1 MGNVQGWCD
10 FGTKHEGLNGKKLI
24 QSFHPQR
31 GEELLK
37 INVMIY
43 VSDKAKDKVLHLMED
58 AGIKG
63 NDYFLRVSVVGGG
76 CSGLSYKMDFDN
88 ESKPMD
94 QLFEHNGLKVVTDL
108 KSFLY
113 LVNTTLDFSDGLN
126 GKGFYFSNPNASRSC
141 GCGESFAV

>member
-1 MGNVQGWCD
+1 
-10 FGTKHEGLNGKKLI
+10 
-24 QSFHPQR
+24 
-31 GEELLK
+31 
-37 INVMIY
+37 MIY
-43 VSDKAKDKVLHLMED
+43 VSDKAAVKVEKLMQEAAIED
-58 AGIKG
+58 PK
-63 NDYFLRVSVVGGG
+63 DYFLRVSVVGGG

-88 ESKPMD
+88 EKKPMD
-94 QLFEHNGLKVVTDL
+94 QEFEDNGVKVVTDL